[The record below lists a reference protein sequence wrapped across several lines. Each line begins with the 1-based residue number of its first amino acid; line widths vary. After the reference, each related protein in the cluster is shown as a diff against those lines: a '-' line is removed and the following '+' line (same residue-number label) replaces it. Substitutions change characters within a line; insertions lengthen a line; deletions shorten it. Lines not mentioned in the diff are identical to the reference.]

1 MNEILKKRLKSLAWK
16 IGGMVSVLVITFLI
30 DNSVFLNIPELGVVF
45 LGLLVSEITKF
56 LNS

>member
-16 IGGMVSVLVITFLI
+16 IGGMVSVLIITFLI
-30 DNSVFLNIPELGVVF
+30 DNSVFLNIPVLGVVF